1 MKQQLLRALPKL
13 VFCLILLVLCFAGLR
28 SEPVPQLF
36 NDQDKL
42 HHWAGFAC
50 LTLSAYLAFPGT
62 RLFWLLLWPLLG
74 SMAIELG
81 QSFLPQRSASLG
93 DMLANALGVTCGML
107 AILVFRRYQNRKLK
121 KAPLPTS
128 QSVS

>member
-1 MKQQLLRALPKL
+1 MKQRIMRALPKL
-13 VFCLILLVLCFAGLR
+13 VFCLILLVVCVAGLR
-28 SEPVPQLF
+28 GEPVPQVF

-74 SMAIELG
+74 SMAIELE
-81 QSFLPQRSASLG
+81 QSLLPLRSASWG
-93 DMLANALGVTCGML
+93 DMLANATGVTSGML
-107 AILVFRRYQNRKLK
+107 AILVWRRYQRS
-121 KAPLPTS
+121 LPMS
-128 QSVS
+128 QSVN

>member
-1 MKQQLLRALPKL
+1 MKQQIMRALPKL

-28 SEPVPQLF
+28 GEPVPQVF
-36 NDQDKL
+36 DGEDKL

-74 SMAIELG
+74 SMAIELE
-81 QSFLPQRSASLG
+81 QSFIPLRSASWG
-93 DMLANALGVTCGML
+93 DMLANAMGVASGML
-107 AILVFRRYQNRKLK
+107 AIVVLRRYQRS
-121 KAPLPTS
+121 LPMS
-128 QSVS
+128 QSVN